1 MAEVSITFF
10 DGKRQVIEGVCGQDL
25 NGNRYEMTMRNGD
38 RYIFNYDYI
47 IGLYI
52 KEEDET

>member
-10 DGKRQVIEGVCGQDL
+10 DGKRQVIEDICGQDL
-25 NGNRYEMTMRNGD
+25 NGNRYELTRENGD

-47 IGLYI
+47 IGICI
-52 KEEDET
+52 KEGDEE